1 MKSLV
6 RVIVAGLLLSSTVY
20 AAEGLESGQKGK
32 KHSKSERVVE
42 DNSGNSVAVHVVF
55 LPREV
60 SVLRE
65 YYAPRYRN
73 LPPGLQKKLART
85 GQLPPG
91 WRKKMEP
98 FPLTVE
104 RQLAVLPYGYSRGVI
119 DGHAVIYNPRTQVIV
134 DLAVLF

>member
-6 RVIVAGLLLSSTVY
+6 RVLVVGLLLSSTLY
-20 AAEGLESGQKGK
+20 AAERPDPGQKGK
-32 KHSKSERVVE
+32 KHSKAHRVV
-42 DNSGNSVAVHVVF
+42 DNNRGNGVAVHVVF

-60 SVLRE
+60 SVIRE

-98 FPLTVE
+98 FPVAME
-104 RQLAVLPYGYSRGVI
+104 RQLVALPNGYRRGVI

-134 DLAVLF
+134 DVAVLF